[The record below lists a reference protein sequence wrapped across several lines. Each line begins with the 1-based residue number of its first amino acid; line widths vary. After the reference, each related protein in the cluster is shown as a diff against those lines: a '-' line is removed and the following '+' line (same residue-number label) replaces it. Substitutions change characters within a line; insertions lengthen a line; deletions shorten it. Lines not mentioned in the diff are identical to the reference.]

1 MTLIVEFFEDFDP
14 SVLDGLTYTYI
25 NRTLCLT
32 GSKDA
37 VIGAIDTID
46 SVTMRRS
53 IVLKGGQ
60 HEQEESKE
68 KKTTHATT

>member
-14 SVLDGLTYTYI
+14 SVLGGLTYTYT

-32 GSKDA
+32 GPEDT
-37 VIGAIDTID
+37 VIGAIDAID

-53 IVLKGGQ
+53 IELKGG
-60 HEQEESKE
+60 
-68 KKTTHATT
+68 AT

>member
-14 SVLDGLTYTYI
+14 SVLDGFTYTYI

-32 GSKDA
+32 GPKDA